1 VDIFFV
7 LSGYLITTMLANE
20 LSATGKIDY
29 RNFYIRRILR
39 LWPAFAVFLFVVVLK
54 ISLSEGHKTVR
65 ETPLKSFLSIRP
77 LVYTGKISY
86 GFYLW
91 HYPIVLGLS
100 QYGAIGKMAALMLS
114 FGLASASYHCIELPF
129 FALKKQFAARPT
141 TVTGSIVG
149 TRVPG
154 MILTSASLFG
164 WRRRKSR

>member
-1 VDIFFV
+1 MWPVASGGLLAILFLLPHRTVFTQTV
-7 LSGYLITTMLANE
+7 GLSIAALLTAVVIAG
-20 LSATGKIDY
+20 
-29 RNFYIRRILR
+29 LR
-39 LWPAFAVFLFVVVLK
+39 
-54 ISLSEGHKTVR
+54 R

-100 QYGAIGKMAALMLS
+100 QYGAIGKMAALML
-114 FGLASASYHCIELPF
+114 FGLASASYHFIELPF
-129 FALKKQFAARPT
+129 LALKKQFAARPT

-154 MILTSASLFG
+154 MILTSACLFG